1 MTTRSAQHGTI
12 RLERRYKA
20 PPARVFAAWAEP
32 QARGQWDVPGRWV
45 IAEQTFD
52 FREGGREVKRF
63 GPKDDP
69 RLVADTLYLDI
80 VPQRRIVFSYSM
92 TSRGTPIS
100 VSLTTIELSRRPAR
114 ARICCSPSRS
124 CSSTAATTPPTARKG
139 WRRCSTRSARR
150 SERRRRSYCAAR
162 SVVSKRKCISAG
174 RWWPI
179 QPCGRPLPALEEV
192 TCQARLRRLNW
203 RKLKA
208 WTCQSTTALTFS
220 LPRTKSCRR
229 P

>member
-20 PPARVFAAWAEP
+20 SPARVFAAWAEP
-32 QARGQWDVPGRWV
+32 KARARWDVPGRWV

-63 GPKDDP
+63 GPKGDP

-100 VSLTTIELSRRPAR
+100 VSLTTIELSPDGRDTHLLLTEQ
-114 ARICCSPSRS
+114 IVFLDGNDN
-124 CSSTAATTPPTARKG
+124 AANR
-139 WRRCSTRSARR
+139 
-150 SERRRRSYCAAR
+150 
-162 SVVSKRKCISAG
+162 
-174 RWWPI
+174 
-179 QPCGRPLPALEEV
+179 EEGLASMLDKIGE
-192 TCQARLRRLNW
+192 TL
-203 RKLKA
+203 
-208 WTCQSTTALTFS
+208 
-220 LPRTKSCRR
+220 
-229 P
+229 